1 MDFRRADPQYVN
13 FVPKTVEDAIDL
25 FNRHR
30 NLGLTA
36 DLYPECFVHCARALP
51 DAELDKFHRFIVQP
65 TGDLT
70 KGGEKPSLVDAELEK
85 ERQLLLKE
93 AELRDGL
100 ATMTIEEEK
109 TEPMEE
115 DEKSPTE
122 PMEVDE
128 KSPTET
134 KERPTE
140 TKERPTETKECP
152 TETKPT
158 IVDDLQDYMFI
169 ASDR

>member
-1 MDFRRADPQYVN
+1 MDFRRADPNYVN
-13 FVPKTVEDAIDL
+13 FVPKKVEDAIDL

-51 DAELDKFHRFIVQP
+51 PAELDKFHRFIVQP
-65 TGDLT
+65 GGDIL
-70 KGGEKPSLVDAELEK
+70 KGGEKASIVDAELEK

-93 AELRDGL
+93 AEVRDGL

-109 TEPMEE
+109 GPEPMEEEEKGPEPMEE

-122 PMEVDE
+122 
-128 KSPTET
+128 T
-134 KERPTE
+134 KAL
-140 TKERPTETKECP
+140 
-152 TETKPT
+152 PT
-158 IVDDLQDYMFI
+158 IATDLQDYMFI

>member
-93 AELRDGL
+93 AEVRDGL

-115 DEKSPTE
+115 DEGPTE
-122 PMEVDE
+122 PMEEDE

-134 KERPTE
+134 KER
-140 TKERPTETKECP
+140 P

-169 ASDR
+169 ASER

>member
-93 AELRDGL
+93 AEVRDGL

-115 DEKSPTE
+115 DEGPTE
-122 PMEVDE
+122 PMEEDE

-134 KERPTE
+134 KECPTE
-140 TKERPTETKECP
+140 TKERP

>member
-51 DAELDKFHRFIVQP
+51 PEELDKFHRFIVQP
-65 TGDLT
+65 GGDIS
-70 KGGEKPSLVDAELEK
+70 KGGEKPTLVDVELEK

-93 AELRDGL
+93 AEIRDGL
-100 ATMTIEEEK
+100 QNLTIQEECP
-109 TEPMEE
+109 TD
-115 DEKSPTE
+115 DEKCPTEIPMSEDDEKCPTE
-122 PMEVDE
+122 PMSE
-128 KSPTET
+128 
-134 KERPTE
+134 
-140 TKERPTETKECP
+140 
-152 TETKPT
+152 
-158 IVDDLQDYMFI
+158 DDGAEYI
-169 ASDR
+169 KITSAK

>member
-1 MDFRRADPQYVN
+1 MDFRRADPNYVN
-13 FVPKTVEDAIDL
+13 FVPKKVEDAIDL

-51 DAELDKFHRFIVQP
+51 PAELDKFHRFIVQP
-65 TGDLT
+65 GGDIL
-70 KGGEKPSLVDAELEK
+70 KGGEKASIVDAELEK

-93 AELRDGL
+93 AEVRDGL

-109 TEPMEE
+109 GPEPMEE

-122 PMEVDE
+122 
-128 KSPTET
+128 T
-134 KERPTE
+134 KAL
-140 TKERPTETKECP
+140 
-152 TETKPT
+152 PT
-158 IVDDLQDYMFI
+158 IATDLQDYMFI